1 MSVVSPWGF
10 GINRAEIEFLVIE
23 LTMLATG
30 LAANRVLID
39 DQKARTSQ
47 PARPWCSI
55 FIGSPVGPK
64 STGADER
71 IFPALEEWLVTVT
84 DDADDTYTITVLGTP
99 YDFVASGDT
108 TTDIRDGLLTAIGTP
123 TGWTATAVGT
133 AQIQIDSTVEGQ
145 RLFPA
150 TAPATMTL
158 ALVNGNLETWEL
170 EGLEIAVNISCK
182 AFIDI
187 ENPLAVQNGPSMA
200 DLVEMFFNS
209 RAFTEKMRDCGHVP
223 LTIRRLD
230 APGLLNQQQQSE
242 SIVQIVLATTGRLVW
257 RGASIVEAP
266 VAPVVNQ

>member
-30 LAANRVLID
+30 LAADRVLID
-39 DQKARTSQ
+39 DQAARTAQ
-47 PARPWCSI
+47 PPRPWCSI

-84 DDADDTYTITVLGTP
+84 SSADDTYTITVLGADF
-99 YDFVASGDT
+99 DFVAVGET
-108 TTDIRDGLLTAIGTP
+108 ITAIRDGLLTAIGIP

-133 AQIQIDSTVEGQ
+133 AQIQIDSTITGQ
-145 RLFPA
+145 RLLPA
-150 TAPATMTL
+150 TSPASLTL
-158 ALVNGNLETWEL
+158 VGVQGNLETWEL

-182 AFIDI
+182 GFLDI
-187 ENPLAVQNGPSMA
+187 ENPLAVQNGPSIA
-200 DLVEMFFNS
+200 DQVQMFFNS

-257 RGASIVEAP
+257 RGASIVDAP
-266 VAPVVNQ
+266 VAPIVNQ